1 MISRI
6 TDAVRTVM
14 NYLKTVLKK
23 VEPSRAI
30 DHSRKA
36 IAVLLTLTP
45 VLSPFLFPSTLR
57 FAGSLWHLYI
67 IGIFILWQLVVVQ
80 INQRAAFKDIAKPD
94 KGSKPSLLMVVP
106 AVVFCLILLATVRDV
121 VEDWTFYL
129 IFATLTF
136 FPLYVSLENKGR
148 ALLAFCC
155 LFIFFLGSAFIA
167 LSLHFGSWAWQTFA
181 ISLSIASITAAPSM
195 DSLLLSISDK
205 IPQST
210 PAKRTRKERKQ
221 TRKVHGE
228 LPIKKVCFLFNLNI
242 IAPPAIILLMTA
254 YHQLPQAYLLAA
266 ALFPIAILPLQK
278 AKQFRE
284 GAHLGDFFKTSGALY
299 GLATLSLLVLLRLLS
314 W

>member
-1 MISRI
+1 
-6 TDAVRTVM
+6 M

-23 VEPSRAI
+23 IEPSRAV
-30 DHSRKA
+30 DHSRRA

-45 VLSPFLFPSTLR
+45 VLSPFLFPSALQ

-80 INQRAAFKDIAKPD
+80 INQRVAFKDIASDQPD
-94 KGSKPSLLMVVP
+94 KGSKPSLIILIP
-106 AVVFCLILLATVRDV
+106 AVIFCLILLATVRDV

-136 FPLYVSLENKGR
+136 FPLYLSLENKGR

-155 LFIFFLGSAFIA
+155 LFVFFLGSAFIA

-181 ISLSIASITAAPSM
+181 ISLSIASIAAAPSL
-195 DSLLLSISDK
+195 DALLLSLSDK
-205 IPQST
+205 IPQSA
-210 PAKRTRKERKQ
+210 PAKRSRKERKQ

-228 LPIKKVCFLFNLNI
+228 LPIKEACLLFNLNI
-242 IAPPAIILLMTA
+242 ITPPAIILLLTA
-254 YHQLPQAYLLAA
+254 YHQLPQPYLLAA
-266 ALFPIAILPLQK
+266 ALFLIAVLPLQR
-278 AKQFRE
+278 AKQFKE

-299 GLATLSLLVLLRLLS
+299 GLATVSLLVLLRLLS